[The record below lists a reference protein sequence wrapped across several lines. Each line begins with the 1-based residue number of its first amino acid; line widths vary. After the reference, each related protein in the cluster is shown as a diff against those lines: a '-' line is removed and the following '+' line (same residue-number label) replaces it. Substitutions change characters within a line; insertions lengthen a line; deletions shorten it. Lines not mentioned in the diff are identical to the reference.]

1 MRQVKLAIA
10 ATVAL
15 AGLMGFGTIA
25 SALPGDGM
33 GPGGPGM
40 RHGKGMQCD
49 KRGGHRMG
57 PGARLD
63 IMTAHL
69 GLTPEQRYKI
79 LPILDEQFK
88 EMRAVRA
95 DDKLTRAQ
103 TREKMQAIHA
113 KCFDSIKGI
122 LTPEQQKKA
131 DEMKR
136 QFGERCKQRQAK
148 MGKPLPAAQK

>member
-10 ATVAL
+10 ATAAL

-33 GPGGPGM
+33 QPGGPGM
-40 RHGKGMQCD
+40 GHGKTMHCD

-63 IMTAHL
+63 MMTAQL

-79 LPILDEQFK
+79 LPILDDQFK
-88 EMRAVRA
+88 EMKAVRA
-95 DDKLTRAQ
+95 DENLTRAQ
-103 TREKMQAIHA
+103 TRAKMQAIHD
-113 KCFDSIKGI
+113 KCFDRIKGI

-131 DEMKR
+131 DEMKK
-136 QFGERCKQRQAK
+136 QLNERCKLRQAK
-148 MGKPLPAAQK
+148 TGKQSPAPQK